1 MTQPDICVIAPTVR
15 NPEFIRE
22 YIANARANGF
32 ETDRLHVV
40 LVTEDFCDKE
50 SMRDTLDELGVVG
63 KVFGG
68 TERDD
73 WYEQMGIGKYSD
85 LVPAASH
92 AETSFGLLYL
102 WANPRFEYGVF
113 LDDDTRP
120 HEDFDFFGTHLDHLG
135 SRKTVEHVSSDEQW
149 VNVLYQNF
157 DEHGLYPRG
166 YPYSA
171 MEETIRTEQRKTDEI
186 IATQGLWT
194 DIPDLDAVRILMD
207 GDLRGQAQT
216 RTTADDFDGNFAAA
230 EGNYL
235 TVCSMNL
242 AFRREVVP
250 AFYQM
255 PMDDNDWDIGRFDDI
270 WSGLTLKKAA
280 DMLDKTVLNGY
291 PLCVH
296 EKAERSTFSDLNN
309 EVPALELNEHFWKA
323 LDEAPDTAN
332 DYFEAYEEMIAAVD
346 AHDFSAYNNSGF
358 IDLTVEKMSRWLE
371 ALSALDTGD
380 STA

>member
-1 MTQPDICVIAPTVR
+1 MTQPEICVIAPTVR

-22 YIANARANGF
+22 YIENAHTNGF
-32 ETDRLHVV
+32 DTDRLHVV
-40 LVTEDFCDKE
+40 LVTEDFCEKE
-50 SMRDTLDELGVVG
+50 EMRAMLEELGVEG
-63 KVFGG
+63 RVFGG
-68 TERDD
+68 SERDD
-73 WYEQMGIGKYSD
+73 WYEDSGIGDYAD

-120 HEDFDFFGTHLDHLG
+120 HENFDFFGTHMDHLDE
-135 SRKTVEHVSSDEQW
+135 RKTVEHVSSDEKW
-149 VNVLYQNF
+149 VNVLYQNVE
-157 DEHGLYPRG
+157 EHGLYPRG

-171 MEETIRTEQRKTDEI
+171 MDETVETETRETDEI
-186 IATQGLWT
+186 VATQGLWT
-194 DIPDLDAVRILMD
+194 DVPDLDAVRILMD

-216 RTTADDFDGNFAAA
+216 RTSAEDFDGNFAAA

-250 AFYQM
+250 AFYQF

-270 WSGLTLKKAA
+270 WSGLTLKKAT
-280 DMLDKTVLNGY
+280 DMLDKTVLTGY

-309 EVPALELNEHFWKA
+309 EVPALELNEHFWEA
-323 LDEAPDTAN
+323 LDDAPDSA
-332 DYFEAYEEMIAAVD
+332 DGYFEAYEKMVGAVD
-346 AHDFSAYNNSGF
+346 AYDFSEYNNSEF
-358 IDLTVEKMSRWLE
+358 IDFVVEKMSRWLE
-371 ALSALDTGD
+371 ALRALEGGR
-380 STA
+380 AA

>member
-1 MTQPDICVIAPTVR
+1 MTQPDICVVAPTVR
-15 NPEFIRE
+15 KPGFIRE
-22 YIANARANGF
+22 YIENARANGF
-32 ETDRLHVV
+32 DTDRLHVV

-50 SMRDTLDELGVVG
+50 SIRATLDELGVDG

-68 TERDD
+68 TERYD
-73 WYEQMGIGKYSD
+73 WYEQNGIGDYSD

-92 AETSFGLLYL
+92 AETSFGLLYI

-120 HEDFDFFGTHLDHLG
+120 HDEFDFFGTHMDHIG
-135 SRKTVEHVSSDEQW
+135 SQKEVEHVGSDEQW
-149 VNVLYQNF
+149 VNVLYQNV

-171 MEETIRTEQRKTDEI
+171 MDETVRTETRRTDEI
-186 IATQGLWT
+186 VASQGLWT
-194 DIPDLDAVRILMD
+194 DVPDLDAVRILMD

-216 RTTADDFDGNFAAA
+216 RTSAGDFTGNFAVS

-255 PMDDNDWDIGRFDDI
+255 PMDDNEWDIGRFDDI

-280 DMLDKTVLNGY
+280 DMLDKTVLTGY
-291 PLCVH
+291 PLCIH

-309 EVPALELNEHFWKA
+309 EVPALELNEHFWEA
-323 LDEAPDTAN
+323 LDKAPDSASN
-332 DYFEAYEEMIAAVD
+332 YFEAYEEMVSAVD
-346 AHDFSAYNNSGF
+346 AYDFSDYGNSGF

-371 ALSALDTGD
+371 ALSALETGGR
-380 STA
+380 TA